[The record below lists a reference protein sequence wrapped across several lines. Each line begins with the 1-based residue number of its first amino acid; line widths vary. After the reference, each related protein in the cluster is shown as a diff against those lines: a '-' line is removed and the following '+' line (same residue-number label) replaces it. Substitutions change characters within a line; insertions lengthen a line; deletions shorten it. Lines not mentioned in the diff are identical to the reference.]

1 MFIINHLIQR
11 PAYKAL
17 LIHYGHEMNLITL
30 VSHLEQSDDCIG
42 KVVRPER
49 NSIHL
54 QQLSSVLT

>member
-17 LIHYGHEMNLITL
+17 LIHYGHEISL
-30 VSHLEQSDDCIG
+30 VSHLEQSDDCVG